1 MNKTPNLLAANTAAW
16 PYWQNPGVQYPN
28 MIPGQ
33 QMAGE
38 IADIGINRIPSE
50 TDFNQGDIRTI
61 PTPDSPRQQIGESLL
76 MQVHSAEMGRGASVS
91 LLDMLTQQTSD
102 LTKIAENQ

>member
-1 MNKTPNLLAANTAAW
+1 MPKTPNLLAANTASF

-50 TDFNQGDIRTI
+50 TDYNQADIRTI
-61 PTPDSPRQQIGESLL
+61 PTPDSPSQQVGQARQI
-76 MQVHSAEMGRGASVS
+76 QVHRAELGRGAAIGLTD
-91 LLDMLTQQTSD
+91 LLIQSMEVNA
-102 LTKIAENQ
+102 KIAGNV